1 MNIHGYCAIGLASV
15 IIASAAWAQPG
26 TPANSVVNYPG
37 AGVIQAGDVSESFLP
52 QGTTPYYGEA
62 VTASVYAHFSVWGT
76 LTATGQPPQRTSL
89 RRFL

>member
-52 QGTTPYYGEA
+52 QGTT
-62 VTASVYAHFSVWGT
+62 
-76 LTATGQPPQRTSL
+76 R
-89 RRFL
+89 